1 MACYV
6 PPLRATRQTE
16 RVYEHARNRRSN
28 RCGGHHPA
36 TANAAPIAAGSTL
49 SLNGS
54 DSYTA
59 TSITFSNPAN
69 IGARNGS
76 FADAGLM
83 DCMGCVTMTSFNT
96 GTATPFLLYTATD
109 GVISTTLTVTSDTF
123 EFNPNP
129 PIPQLTISGSGIL
142 TLTGFDPT
150 PGFYIITTQGPTD
163 VSVTFSV
170 TAIANA
176 PSVPEPASLAML
188 GSALAAMGGLARRRR
203 KSASK

>member
-1 MACYV
+1 MKM
-6 PPLRATRQTE
+6 RII
-16 RVYEHARNRRSN
+16 
-28 RCGGHHPA
+28 GGIIAAGVITLAA

-54 DSYTA
+54 DSYSA

-69 IGARNGS
+69 IGGETGS
-76 FADAGLM
+76 FAAAGLTN
-83 DCMGCVTMTSFNT
+83 CTGCVTMTSFNT
-96 GTATPFLLYTATD
+96 GTATPFLLYTATE
-109 GVISTTLTVTSDTF
+109 GAISTTLTVTSDTF
-123 EFNPNP
+123 AFDPGP
-129 PIPQLTISGSGIL
+129 PLASLTINGSGIL

-150 PGFYIITTQGPTD
+150 PGSYIITTQGPTG

-170 TAIANA
+170 TSIATA

-203 KSASK
+203 KAASK